1 MVRQHLAF
9 AKYLHT
15 LKLLRWY
22 GEHLHGGDY
31 NVDSFIAV
39 FKEIADM
46 KSKMADQWAK
56 ANDRYPTSEALRRL
70 ATKKPQAGK
79 GKEKSGKSNAKE
91 KEIQEQ
97 DHQKDQVQDQLNHQQ

>member
-1 MVRQHLAF
+1 
-9 AKYLHT
+9 
-15 LKLLRWY
+15 
-22 GEHLHGGDY
+22 
-31 NVDSFIAV
+31 
-39 FKEIADM
+39 M

-97 DHQKDQVQDQLNHQQ
+97 DHQKDQVQDQLNHQQQASVASSPPKRTGPTQQTSKQHRPIQVSNAEAFSKKEPQSATNR